1 MRDFKII
8 GSEESPYSVKVRAY
22 LAFKQLP
29 YTWLQRSQASKLYQ
43 LYAKL
48 PIVPLVVTPG
58 GKGLQDSTPIIEYI
72 EAQHPQP
79 GISPPDPVCQFVSH
93 LLEEFADEW
102 GNKWMFHYRWA
113 READQ
118 IACAL
123 RLATAVLPNGSEL
136 ELNNMAQEIRVR
148 MMDRVWFVGSSP
160 STAQTIEASFRN
172 SLELLQVHLSHRP
185 YLFGGRPSL
194 ADFGLWG
201 QLYNC
206 FRDPTPSALMNR
218 HAPAVVGWIERM
230 LAPEIEGEFEP
241 WASLAPSLETMLQDQ
256 VAGLFLP
263 WSAAN
268 AKAIEAGDDTLTV
281 MLGAR
286 SWQQQPQKYHAKSLR
301 ALRDKFAEV
310 AHQPDICSVMART
323 GCLAFLQT

>member
-1 MRDFKII
+1 
-8 GSEESPYSVKVRAY
+8 
-22 LAFKQLP
+22 
-29 YTWLQRSQASKLYQ
+29 
-43 LYAKL
+43 
-48 PIVPLVVTPG
+48 
-58 GKGLQDSTPIIEYI
+58 
-72 EAQHPQP
+72 
-79 GISPPDPVCQFVSH
+79 
-93 LLEEFADEW
+93 
-102 GNKWMFHYRWA
+102 
-113 READQ
+113 
-118 IACAL
+118 
-123 RLATAVLPNGSEL
+123 
-136 ELNNMAQEIRVR
+136 MAQEIRVR